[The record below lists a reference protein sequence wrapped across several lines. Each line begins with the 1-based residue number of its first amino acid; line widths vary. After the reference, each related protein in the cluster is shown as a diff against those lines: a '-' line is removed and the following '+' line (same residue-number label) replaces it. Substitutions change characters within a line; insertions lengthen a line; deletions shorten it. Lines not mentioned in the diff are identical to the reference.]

1 MIFLVI
7 LKGSDGPG
15 NYTWGV
21 YNLQVNTDIYK
32 VKYHRVINT
41 NVRIHV
47 AHI

>member
-7 LKGSDGPG
+7 LKGSDDSG

-32 VKYHRVINT
+32 VKYHRVINI

-47 AHI
+47 DHI